1 MFKLFPSLSSCFILL
16 QSIPSSTIFLFDIIP
31 EGDAM
36 QIVTSISTYL
46 FNWSRFGHFIEKIK
60 EEVMSLWSFRVVHTR
75 REANSVA
82 HTLAKAASAQ
92 IKDSI
97 WLEKVL
103 SFISD
108 IVCRE
113 LVVLTFLPLRVFFS
127 GLLMGS
133 DFYGSKKKKKK

>member
-1 MFKLFPSLSSCFILL
+1 
-16 QSIPSSTIFLFDIIP
+16 
-31 EGDAM
+31 
-36 QIVTSISTYL
+36 
-46 FNWSRFGHFIEKIK
+46 
-60 EEVMSLWSFRVVHTR
+60 
-75 REANSVA
+75 VA

-133 DFYGSKKKKKK
+133 DFYGSKKKKKNNLQQKIDKDRRALTLYVLRNS

>member
-1 MFKLFPSLSSCFILL
+1 
-16 QSIPSSTIFLFDIIP
+16 
-31 EGDAM
+31 
-36 QIVTSISTYL
+36 
-46 FNWSRFGHFIEKIK
+46 
-60 EEVMSLWSFRVVHTR
+60 MSLWSFRVVHTR

-133 DFYGSKKKKKK
+133 DFYGSKKKKKKK

>member
-1 MFKLFPSLSSCFILL
+1 
-16 QSIPSSTIFLFDIIP
+16 
-31 EGDAM
+31 
-36 QIVTSISTYL
+36 
-46 FNWSRFGHFIEKIK
+46 
-60 EEVMSLWSFRVVHTR
+60 
-75 REANSVA
+75 VA